1 MLLRMT
7 QERGKIEVPETG
19 VEGGQK
25 IFINHLKNKPCV
37 NAVIEKK
44 RGLGSRW
51 KNILKGK
58 ENCS

>member
-1 MLLRMT
+1 MT